1 MRTSTITLFASA
13 LALAMMLRGSHASI
27 TDCGGANALFK
38 ITKLEFYPDKLAPG
52 ENATLTLL
60 YTAPE
65 EIDGGTATTSVTLN
79 FIPFTPTTE
88 NLCAVANDLSAQ
100 HRPYQMP
107 ECPITVGDHDGSS
120 VATMPEGV
128 SGTIVSKVE
137 WRDLKDRLLLCIQA
151 RFSSTR
157 GLLGAAM
164 SSIFG

>member
-1 MRTSTITLFASA
+1 MPSTLITLFATVGFMT
-13 LALAMMLRGSHASI
+13 LLRGSRATI

-60 YTAPE
+60 YSVPE
-65 EIDGGTATTSVTLN
+65 QIDGGTATTSVTLN

-88 NLCAVANDLSAQ
+88 NLCAAAGDLFAAQ
-100 HRPYQMP
+100 RPYQMP

-164 SSIFG
+164 STLFG

>member
-1 MRTSTITLFASA
+1 MSA
-13 LALAMMLRGSHASI
+13 TI
-27 TDCGGANALFK
+27 TDCGGASALFK
-38 ITKLEFYPDKLAPG
+38 ITKLDFYPDKLAPG

-65 EIDGGTATTSVTLN
+65 QIDGGTATTSVSLN

-88 NLCAVANDLSAQ
+88 NLCATAGDLSSSQ
-100 HRPYQMP
+100 RPYTMP
-107 ECPITVGDHDGSS
+107 TCPITVGDHDGSS

-128 SGTIVSKVE
+128 TGTITSKIV
-137 WRDLKDRLLLCIQA
+137 WRDTKYRLLLCIQA

-164 SSIFG
+164 STLFG